1 MNPSSMVPDWIHP
14 VLKRSYRD
22 LLADVMKTKPA
33 DEPPMAR
40 VMPFP
45 ATYHASSFRSRR
57 KLSVGIIAPT
67 VVFVTIVR
75 VPG

>member
-1 MNPSSMVPDWIHP
+1 MMLSQ
-14 VLKRSYRD
+14 VLSGRSGAQPYERN
-22 LLADVMKTKPA
+22 ATC
-33 DEPPMAR
+33 

-57 KLSVGIIAPT
+57 KLSVGVIAPT